1 MFSSFFFAKEQH
13 DLIRVL
19 SVLDYV
25 EYHDYVALS
34 MRKIN
39 FIRCLFSLNTLEGSP
54 DYICKKVKSTERNL

>member
-19 SVLDYV
+19 LVLDYV

-34 MRKIN
+34 MRKRN
-39 FIRCLFSLNTLEGSP
+39 FIRCLFSLNILEGSP
-54 DYICKKVKSTERNL
+54 D